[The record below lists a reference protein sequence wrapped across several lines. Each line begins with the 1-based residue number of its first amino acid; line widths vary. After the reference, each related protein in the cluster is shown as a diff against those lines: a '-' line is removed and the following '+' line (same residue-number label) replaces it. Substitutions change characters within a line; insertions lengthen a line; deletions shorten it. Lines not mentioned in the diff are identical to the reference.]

1 MVLETGCWLFEM
13 FRAGWGSFLFG
24 GFLGEG
30 KEKWVEAYMEVEVLG
45 NVCPKAKNGVL
56 TPIIYIFYSK
66 NSCKTAI

>member
-1 MVLETGCWLFEM
+1 MVLETGCWLFER

-45 NVCPKAKNGVL
+45 NVCPKAKMA
-56 TPIIYIFYSK
+56 F
-66 NSCKTAI
+66 

>member
-1 MVLETGCWLFEM
+1 MVLETGCWLFER

-45 NVCPKAKNGVL
+45 KGWAKYQN
-56 TPIIYIFYSK
+56 
-66 NSCKTAI
+66 AI